1 MKKSIAAFLLIAA
14 VTANSA
20 DVFAEDLTEQSIAS
34 EDIAQEADTA
44 LDFLTILQI
53 PKKENAIKLTLEEAT
68 QKALS
73 RSTALKTSNMDLK
86 ISAEKLEDEEN
97 SIAGGHTF
105 EQLLAYI
112 KQNASYTTSKLSQQV
127 TEEAVKFSLKQV
139 YIEIINKEREIA
151 LTKMSLQLDEKEL
164 LIARTKQKL
173 GLISEQ
179 ELQNQELSY
188 QKALASVEQE
198 EIAVQNAYRSLAELI
213 GMDVDENY
221 QLTLEPVYEPLT
233 LSVTLDTYITSKI
246 NTDPNIKQQQI
257 NLDTATSE
265 AKFTHASVPES
276 ATADQEAD
284 NSVAKAELTLSDQKS
299 SLRTQLQNCYDS
311 IVQLESSYNNNLTE
325 LENLKKQ
332 LTISQKQYELEQC
345 TELEVLQAK
354 QSVAQKESEII
365 GQMYEH
371 MLLLEQFEYSYLL

>member
-1 MKKSIAAFLLIAA
+1 MKKSMIAFLLIVAMA
-14 VTANSA
+14 ANSVT
-20 DVFAEDLTEQSIAS
+20 VFAQEATEEYVAS
-34 EDIAQEADTA
+34 EDT
-44 LDFLTILQI
+44 LGFLTVLQI
-53 PKKENAIKLTLEEAT
+53 PEKKDAIELTLQEAT

-73 RSTALKTSNMDLK
+73 RSTALKTSNMDLN

-105 EQLLAYI
+105 EQLLNYI
-112 KQNASYTTSKLSQQV
+112 KQNASYTTSKLNQQV
-127 TEEAVKFSLKQV
+127 TEESVKFSLKQV

-151 LTKMSLQLDEKEL
+151 LTKMSLKTAEKEL

-179 ELQNQELSY
+179 ELKNQELSY
-188 QKALASVEQE
+188 QKTLASVEQE

-213 GMDVDENY
+213 GMDIDENY
-221 QLTLEPVYEPLT
+221 QLTLEPVYEPLE
-233 LSVTLDTYITSKI
+233 LKVTLDTYITSKI

-257 NLDTATSE
+257 NVDTATSE

-299 SLRTQLQNCYDS
+299 SLRTKLQNCYDN
-311 IVQLESSYNNNLTE
+311 IIQLETSYQNNLTE
-325 LENLKKQ
+325 LETLKQQ
-332 LTISQKQYELEQC
+332 LAIVEKKYQLQQN
-345 TELEVLQAK
+345 TELEVLEAK
-354 QSVAQKESEII
+354 QNVAAKESEII

>member
-1 MKKSIAAFLLIAA
+1 MKKSMIAFLLIGAMA
-14 VTANSA
+14 ANSVT
-20 DVFAEDLTEQSIAS
+20 VFAQEATEEYVAS
-34 EDIAQEADTA
+34 EDT
-44 LDFLTILQI
+44 LGFLTVLQI
-53 PKKENAIKLTLEEAT
+53 PEKKDAIELTLQEAT

-73 RSTALKTSNMDLK
+73 HSTALKTSNMDLN

-105 EQLLAYI
+105 EQLLNYI
-112 KQNASYTTSKLSQQV
+112 KQNASYTTSKLNQQV
-127 TEEAVKFSLKQV
+127 TEESVKFSLKQV

-151 LTKMSLQLDEKEL
+151 LTKMSLKTAEKEL

-179 ELQNQELSY
+179 ELKNQELSY
-188 QKALASVEQE
+188 QKTLASVEQE

-213 GMDVDENY
+213 GMDIDENY
-221 QLTLEPVYEPLT
+221 QLTLEPVYEPLE
-233 LSVTLDTYITSKI
+233 LKVTLDTYITSKI

-257 NLDTATSE
+257 NVDTATSE

-299 SLRTQLQNCYDS
+299 SLRTKLQNCYDN
-311 IVQLESSYNNNLTE
+311 IIQLETSYQNNLTE
-325 LENLKKQ
+325 LETLKQQ
-332 LTISQKQYELEQC
+332 LAIAEKKYQLQQN
-345 TELEVLQAK
+345 TELEVLEAK
-354 QSVAQKESEII
+354 QNVAAKESEII

>member
-1 MKKSIAAFLLIAA
+1 MKKSIIAFLLIGAMA
-14 VTANSA
+14 ANSVT
-20 DVFAEDLTEQSIAS
+20 VFAQEATEEYVAS
-34 EDIAQEADTA
+34 EDT
-44 LDFLTILQI
+44 LGFLTVLQI
-53 PKKENAIKLTLEEAT
+53 PEKKDAIELTLQEAT

-73 RSTALKTSNMDLK
+73 RSTALKTSNMDLN

-105 EQLLAYI
+105 EQLLNYI
-112 KQNASYTTSKLSQQV
+112 KQNASYTTSKLNQQV
-127 TEEAVKFSLKQV
+127 TEESVKFSLKQV

-151 LTKMSLQLDEKEL
+151 LTKMSLKTAEKEL
-164 LIARTKQKL
+164 IIARTKQKL

-179 ELQNQELSY
+179 ELKNQELSY
-188 QKALASVEQE
+188 QKTLASVEQV

-213 GMDVDENY
+213 GMDIDENY
-221 QLTLEPVYEPLT
+221 QLTLEPVYEPLE
-233 LSVTLDTYITSKI
+233 LKVTLDTYITSKI

-257 NLDTATSE
+257 NVDTATSE

-299 SLRTQLQNCYDS
+299 SLRTKLQNCYDN
-311 IVQLESSYNNNLTE
+311 IIQLETSYQNNLTE
-325 LENLKKQ
+325 LETLKQQ
-332 LTISQKQYELEQC
+332 LAIAEKKYQLQQN
-345 TELEVLQAK
+345 TELEVLEAK
-354 QSVAQKESEII
+354 QNVAAKESEII

>member
-1 MKKSIAAFLLIAA
+1 MKKSMIAFLLIVAMA
-14 VTANSA
+14 ANSVT
-20 DVFAEDLTEQSIAS
+20 VFAQEATEEYVAS
-34 EDIAQEADTA
+34 EDT
-44 LDFLTILQI
+44 LGFLTVLQI
-53 PKKENAIKLTLEEAT
+53 PEKKDAIELTLQEAT

-73 RSTALKTSNMDLK
+73 RSTALKTSNMDLN

-105 EQLLAYI
+105 EQLLNYI
-112 KQNASYTTSKLSQQV
+112 KQNASYATSKLNQQV
-127 TEEAVKFSLKQV
+127 TEESVKFSLKQV

-151 LTKMSLQLDEKEL
+151 LTKMSLKTAEKEL

-179 ELQNQELSY
+179 ELKNQELSY
-188 QKALASVEQE
+188 QKTLASVEQE

-213 GMDVDENY
+213 GMDIDENY
-221 QLTLEPVYEPLT
+221 QLTLEPVYEPLE
-233 LSVTLDTYITSKI
+233 LKVTLDTYITSKI

-257 NLDTATSE
+257 NVDTATSE

-299 SLRTQLQNCYDS
+299 SLRTKLQNCYDN
-311 IVQLESSYNNNLTE
+311 IIQLETSYQNNLTE
-325 LENLKKQ
+325 LETLKQQ
-332 LTISQKQYELEQC
+332 LAIAEKKYQLQQN
-345 TELEVLQAK
+345 TELEVLEAK
-354 QSVAQKESEII
+354 QNVAAKESEII

>member
-1 MKKSIAAFLLIAA
+1 MIAFLLIGAMA
-14 VTANSA
+14 ANSVT
-20 DVFAEDLTEQSIAS
+20 VFAQEATEEYVAS
-34 EDIAQEADTA
+34 EDT
-44 LDFLTILQI
+44 LGFLTVLQI
-53 PKKENAIKLTLEEAT
+53 PEKKDAIELTLQEAT

-73 RSTALKTSNMDLK
+73 RSTALKTSNMDLN

-105 EQLLAYI
+105 EQLLNYI
-112 KQNASYTTSKLSQQV
+112 KQNASYTTSKLNQQV
-127 TEEAVKFSLKQV
+127 TEESVKFSLKQV

-151 LTKMSLQLDEKEL
+151 LTKMSLKTAEKEL

-179 ELQNQELSY
+179 ELKNQELSY
-188 QKALASVEQE
+188 QKTLASVEQE

-213 GMDVDENY
+213 GMDIDENY
-221 QLTLEPVYEPLT
+221 QLTLEPVYEPLE
-233 LSVTLDTYITSKI
+233 LKVTLDTYITSKI

-257 NLDTATSE
+257 NVDTATSE

-299 SLRTQLQNCYDS
+299 SLRTKLQNCYDN
-311 IVQLESSYNNNLTE
+311 IIQLETSYQNNLTE
-325 LENLKKQ
+325 LETLKQQ
-332 LTISQKQYELEQC
+332 LAIAEKKYQLQQN
-345 TELEVLQAK
+345 TELEVLEAK
-354 QSVAQKESEII
+354 QNVAAKESEII

>member
-1 MKKSIAAFLLIAA
+1 MKKSMIAFLLIGAMS
-14 VTANSA
+14 ANSVT
-20 DVFAEDLTEQSIAS
+20 VFAQEATEEYVAS
-34 EDIAQEADTA
+34 EDT
-44 LDFLTILQI
+44 LGFLTVLQI
-53 PKKENAIKLTLEEAT
+53 PEKKDAIELTLEEAT

-73 RSTALKTSNMDLK
+73 RSTALKTSNMDLN

-105 EQLLAYI
+105 EQLLNYI
-112 KQNASYTTSKLSQQV
+112 KQNASYTTSKLNQQV
-127 TEEAVKFSLKQV
+127 TEESVKFSLKQV

-151 LTKMSLQLDEKEL
+151 LTKMSLKTAEKEL

-179 ELQNQELSY
+179 ELKNQELSY
-188 QKALASVEQE
+188 QKTLASVEQE

-213 GMDVDENY
+213 GMDIDENY
-221 QLTLEPVYEPLT
+221 QLTLEPVYEPLE
-233 LSVTLDTYITSKI
+233 LKVTLDTYITSKI

-257 NLDTATSE
+257 NVDTATSE

-299 SLRTQLQNCYDS
+299 SLRTKLQNCYDN
-311 IVQLESSYNNNLTE
+311 IIQLETSYQNNLTE
-325 LENLKKQ
+325 LETLKQQ
-332 LTISQKQYELEQC
+332 LAIAEKKYQLQQN
-345 TELEVLQAK
+345 TELEVLEAK
-354 QSVAQKESEII
+354 QNVAAKESEII

>member
-1 MKKSIAAFLLIAA
+1 MKKSIIAFLLIGAMA
-14 VTANSA
+14 ANSVT
-20 DVFAEDLTEQSIAS
+20 VFAQEATEEYVAS
-34 EDIAQEADTA
+34 EDT
-44 LDFLTILQI
+44 LGFLTVLQI
-53 PKKENAIKLTLEEAT
+53 PEKKDAIELTLQEAT

-73 RSTALKTSNMDLK
+73 RSTALKTSNMDLN

-105 EQLLAYI
+105 EQLLNYI
-112 KQNASYTTSKLSQQV
+112 KQNASYTTSKLNQQV
-127 TEEAVKFSLKQV
+127 TEESVKFSLKQV

-151 LTKMSLQLDEKEL
+151 LTKMSLKTAEKEL

-179 ELQNQELSY
+179 ELKNQELSY
-188 QKALASVEQE
+188 QKTLASVEQE

-213 GMDVDENY
+213 GMDIDENY
-221 QLTLEPVYEPLT
+221 QLTLEPVYEPLE
-233 LSVTLDTYITSKI
+233 LKVTLDTYITSKI

-257 NLDTATSE
+257 NVDTATSE

-299 SLRTQLQNCYDS
+299 SLRTKLQNCYDN
-311 IVQLESSYNNNLTE
+311 IIQLETSYQNNLTE
-325 LENLKKQ
+325 LETLKQQ
-332 LTISQKQYELEQC
+332 LAIAEKKYQLQQN
-345 TELEVLQAK
+345 TELEVLEAK
-354 QSVAQKESEII
+354 QNVAAKESEII

>member
-1 MKKSIAAFLLIAA
+1 MKKSIIAFLLIGAMA
-14 VTANSA
+14 ANSVT
-20 DVFAEDLTEQSIAS
+20 VFAQEATEEYVAS
-34 EDIAQEADTA
+34 EDT
-44 LDFLTILQI
+44 LGFLTVLQI
-53 PKKENAIKLTLEEAT
+53 PEKKDAIELTLQEAT

-73 RSTALKTSNMDLK
+73 RSTALKTSNMDLN

-105 EQLLAYI
+105 EQLLNYI
-112 KQNASYTTSKLSQQV
+112 KQNASYTTSKLNQQV
-127 TEEAVKFSLKQV
+127 TEESVKFSLKQV

-151 LTKMSLQLDEKEL
+151 LTKMSLKTAEKEL
-164 LIARTKQKL
+164 IIARTKQKL

-179 ELQNQELSY
+179 ELKNQELSY
-188 QKALASVEQE
+188 QKTLASVEQE

-213 GMDVDENY
+213 GMDIDENY
-221 QLTLEPVYEPLT
+221 QLTLEPVYEPLE
-233 LSVTLDTYITSKI
+233 LKVTLDTYITSKI

-257 NLDTATSE
+257 NVDTATSE

-299 SLRTQLQNCYDS
+299 SLRTKLQNCYDN
-311 IVQLESSYNNNLTE
+311 IIQLETSYQNNLTE
-325 LENLKKQ
+325 LETLKQQ
-332 LTISQKQYELEQC
+332 LAIAEKKYQLQQN
-345 TELEVLQAK
+345 TELEVLEAK
-354 QSVAQKESEII
+354 QNVAAKESEII

>member
-1 MKKSIAAFLLIAA
+1 MKKSMIAFLLIGAMS
-14 VTANSA
+14 ANSVT
-20 DVFAEDLTEQSIAS
+20 VFAQEATEEYVAS
-34 EDIAQEADTA
+34 EDT
-44 LDFLTILQI
+44 LGFLTVLQI
-53 PKKENAIKLTLEEAT
+53 PEKKDAIELTLEEAT

-73 RSTALKTSNMDLK
+73 RSTALKTSNMDLN

-105 EQLLAYI
+105 EQLLNYI
-112 KQNASYTTSKLSQQV
+112 KQNASYATSKLNQQV
-127 TEEAVKFSLKQV
+127 TEESVKFSLKQV

-151 LTKMSLQLDEKEL
+151 LTKMSLKTAEKEL

-179 ELQNQELSY
+179 ELKNQELSY
-188 QKALASVEQE
+188 QKTLASVEQE

-213 GMDVDENY
+213 GMDIDENY
-221 QLTLEPVYEPLT
+221 QLTLEPVYEPLE
-233 LSVTLDTYITSKI
+233 LKVTLDTYITSKI

-257 NLDTATSE
+257 NVDTATSE

-299 SLRTQLQNCYDS
+299 SLRTKLQNCYDN
-311 IVQLESSYNNNLTE
+311 IIQLETSYQNNLTE
-325 LENLKKQ
+325 LETLKQQ
-332 LTISQKQYELEQC
+332 LAIAEKKYQLQQN
-345 TELEVLQAK
+345 TELEVLEAK
-354 QSVAQKESEII
+354 QNVAAKESEII

>member
-34 EDIAQEADTA
+34 EDIVQEADTA